1 MKSFIR
7 EVLENLK
14 KSNTPLSDTIF
25 ILPSKRAGSYLIKEL
40 ASISEKNIFAP
51 SIYSVEEFTE
61 LISGLQSID
70 NTISLFEF
78 YEVYKNKT
86 EESETEDFETFITW
100 AQSLIQDFNEIDRYL
115 IDHKPFFDYLSDI
128 QDINHWYLQDEK
140 TELVKKY
147 LKFWKELPSFYEAL
161 SKRLI
166 SKEQGYQGLIYRK
179 ASENIDDYIAQNN
192 QKHVFIG
199 FNALNASEQHI
210 IQKLLQNNRAEV
222 YWDLDNI
229 FYSDESH
236 AASLFIRD
244 YMKSWDFYK
253 NNNYKSFGDNYS
265 REKNI
270 QMIGVP
276 KNIGQAKY
284 IGEILTGLE
293 NKELENTAIVLGE
306 EELLLPVLN
315 SMPPEINELNITMGF
330 PIKNAPAN
338 SLFENLFNIHLNKG
352 TEYYYKEVI
361 SIINH
366 PSLSPLLKPYSEKLV
381 SKINSENLV
390 YLKYDSVNSAFPKEL
405 KPIISACFKPKNDS
419 VSGLITDFHEII
431 QNLKLHLKK
440 EEDKIGLEFLYHFH
454 VLFNKLDNLNTEYP
468 HLKTIKSLYNF
479 YKELLSTETL
489 DFQGRPFEGL
499 QLMGML
505 ESRALD
511 FETVIITSLN
521 EGVLPAGKSDNSFIP
536 YDLKQEYKL
545 PTYREK
551 DAVYTYHFYRLLQRA
566 KNVYLLYNTEAE
578 GLNSGEKSRFLT
590 QLEIEK
596 QPTHNLKKLL
606 ISPKVPTPSRSLK
619 EVKKTPEIL
628 EKLKSLANYGFS
640 PSALTTYIRNPLD
653 FYHQYVLGV
662 RDQDEVEETVA
673 FNTLGT
679 VVHNALENFYKEHEG
694 KTITENTI
702 QEFKKMADKQITK
715 EFAEAYSKL
724 PLEKGKNLLIFEV
737 AKRYLHN
744 FLKFELK
751 RVKAG
756 EEIKIVQIEKDLKV
770 ELPVENLPFSVY
782 LRGKVDRFENSNGIS
797 RIIDYKT
804 GKVESRNL
812 SVGDWEEITKDYD
825 NYSKSFQVLTYAS
838 LIALEKGLKFPAEAG
853 IISFKNLKSGFLKFE
868 KKEPGTRKK
877 DSMITEETLDLFQT
891 ELKKLIVEICDPEI
905 PFIEK
910 EIKKTYGSF

>member
-1 MKSFIR
+1 MESFIR
-7 EVLENLK
+7 EVLQKLK
-14 KSNTPLSDTIF
+14 NSDTPLSETIF
-25 ILPSKRAGSYLIKEL
+25 ILPSKRAGSFLLKEL
-40 ASISEKNIFAP
+40 SEVSESTIFAP

-70 NTISLFEF
+70 NTISIFEF
-78 YEVYKNKT
+78 YDVYKHHT
-86 EESETEDFETFITW
+86 SEEETEDFETFITW

-115 IDHKPFFDYLSDI
+115 IDHKPFFNYLSGI
-128 QDINHWYLQDEK
+128 QDIKHWYLQEDK
-140 TELVKKY
+140 TDLIKRY
-147 LKFWKELPSFYEAL
+147 LKFWKDLPKFYEAL
-161 SKRLI
+161 SEKLL
-166 SKEQGYQGLIYRK
+166 SKGQGYQGLIYRK
-179 ASENIDDYIAQNN
+179 ASENIQTYISENRR
-192 QKHVFIG
+192 KHIFIG
-199 FNALNASEQHI
+199 FNALNASEQSI
-210 IQKLLQNNRAEV
+210 IQELLEQNLAEV
-222 YWDLDNI
+222 HWDLDRV
-229 FYSDESH
+229 FYKDTSH

-244 YMKSWDFYK
+244 YLSNWEFYQ
-253 NNNYKSFGDNYS
+253 NNAYNNFKDNYPK
-265 REKNI
+265 EKNI
-270 QMIGVP
+270 QLIGAP

-284 IGEILTGLE
+284 IGEILTELDE
-293 NKELENTAIVLGE
+293 QQLENTAIVLGE
-306 EELLLPVLN
+306 EELMLPVLN
-315 SMPPEINELNITMGF
+315 SLPPGIKDLNITMGF
-330 PIKNAPAN
+330 PIKNAPIN
-338 SLFENLFNIHLNKG
+338 SLFENLFKIHLNNSKD
-352 TEYYYKEVI
+352 YYYKDVT

-366 PSLSPLLKPYSEKLV
+366 PSLGPLLKPYSDNLI
-381 SKINSENLV
+381 SKINADNLV
-390 YLKYDSVNSAFPKEL
+390 YLTHEEIAAEFPEDLKDIIISCFEPKKDSVAKLISHFHQLIHIL
-405 KPIISACFKPKNDS
+405 KAD
-419 VSGLITDFHEII
+419 
-431 QNLKLHLKK
+431 LKK
-440 EEDKIGLEFLYHFH
+440 GDDKIALEFLYHFH
-454 VLFNKLDNLNTEYP
+454 VLFNKLENLNNEYP
-468 HLKTIKSLYNF
+468 HLKSTKSLYNF

-489 DFQGRPFEGL
+489 DFQGRPFQGL

-505 ESRALD
+505 ESRAMD

-596 QPTHNLKKLL
+596 QPAHHLKKIL
-606 ISPKVPTPSRSLK
+606 ISPKVTSQPKSLK

-628 EKLKSLANYGFS
+628 EKLKSLAAYGFS
-640 PSALTTYIRNPLD
+640 PSALTSYMRNPID

-662 RDQDEVEETVA
+662 RDQEEVEETVA

-679 VVHNALENFYKEHEG
+679 VVHNALENLYRDFEG
-694 KTITENTI
+694 KKITEEII
-702 QEFKKMADKQITK
+702 QKFIKKADQQIALEFR
-715 EFAEAYSKL
+715 EAYSKV

-751 RVKAG
+751 RLKDG
-756 EEIKIVQIEKDLKV
+756 EEIEIIQIEKDLKV
-770 ELPVENLPFSVY
+770 ELPVENLSFSVY
-782 LRGKVDRFENSNGIS
+782 LRGKVDRFERSNGIP

-812 SVGDWEEITKDYD
+812 GVSDWGEITKDYD

-853 IISFKNLKSGFLKFE
+853 IISFKNLRSGFLKFE
-868 KKEPGTRKK
+868 KKEAGTRKK
-877 DSMITEETLDLFQT
+877 DSLITEETLSLFQN
-891 ELKKLIVEICDPEI
+891 ELKRLIVEICDPEI

-910 EIKKTYGSF
+910 EIKKSYGSF